1 MPDITTT
8 TIEKDLHTAIT
19 ELILCLKGDGTVS
32 FAQKRTGIHRN
43 MLTAIFE
50 VYDAQMRGET
60 IKTKSERNP
69 RIKNLYWGTNSIITI
84 ADKLGIR
91 VSELIRA
98 AEDVQDGLP
107 PWFQRRISR
116 GINPPHSQSIDKLG
130 RIFLEALGCL
140 TYDDPFLPIGA
151 LKNVRQ
157 YHKKDSSE
165 IPIAPYELESY
176 TEEECRELNRTAT
189 LILES
194 GDLSEFAKAFQS
206 EKITSK
212 DAYDVLKKA
221 FERVREKHS
230 FEGKIE
236 PEQLYDTRVD
246 FVSAIRHAFLYFGA

>member
-107 PWFQRRISR
+107 PWFQRRVSR
-116 GINPPHSQSIDKLG
+116 GQNAYHRNSVQRATTELG
-130 RIFLEALGCL
+130 RIFLEALGCT
-140 TYDDPFLPIGA
+140 TYVDPFLSSET
-151 LKNVRQ
+151 KCKVRQ

-165 IPIAPYELESY
+165 LSVSVCRAEY
-176 TEEECRELNRTAT
+176 TEEEGANLERTAIQMIEQIELNELVKAYQ
-189 LILES
+189 EE
-194 GDLSEFAKAFQS
+194 DLTSNGAFVIMKETVDRVKSE
-206 EKITSK
+206 TG
-212 DAYDVLKKA
+212 
-221 FERVREKHS
+221 
-230 FEGKIE
+230 FEGKIGG
-236 PEQLYDTRVD
+236 EQLFIWR
-246 FVSAIRHAFLYFGA
+246 